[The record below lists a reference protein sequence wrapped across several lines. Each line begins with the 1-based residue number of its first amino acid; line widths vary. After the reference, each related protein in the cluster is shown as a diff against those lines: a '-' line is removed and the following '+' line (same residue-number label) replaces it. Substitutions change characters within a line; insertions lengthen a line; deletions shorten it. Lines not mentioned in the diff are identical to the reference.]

1 MTTTTMTKSFDF
13 DDDMNLKNRQNGAVV
28 AVVDASIVGVVGGG
42 VDNLSVVGVGDVVAV
57 VDTNNPNNSVEIEHV
72 LFLRRQ
78 QQRNVRFDNS

>member
-1 MTTTTMTKSFDF
+1 MTTTTMTDSFDF
-13 DDDMNLKNRQNGAVV
+13 DDDMNLKDHQNGAVV
-28 AVVDASIVGVVGGG
+28 AVVDASIAGVVGGG

>member
-1 MTTTTMTKSFDF
+1 MTNSFDF
-13 DDDMNLKNRQNGAVV
+13 DDG
-28 AVVDASIVGVVGGG
+28 VVDASIASVVGGG

-78 QQRNVRFDNS
+78 QQRIVRFDNS